1 MPKRTDIKK
10 ILVLGAGP
18 ITIGQA
24 CEFDYSGTQ
33 ACKALREEGFEVV
46 LINSNPA
53 TIMTD
58 PEVADQTY
66 IEPVTAA
73 IAREV
78 IVRERPQALLPT
90 MGGQTSLNVAVEL
103 AESGVLSEHSVELI
117 GAKLEAIKLAE
128 DRELFKAKMLEI
140 GLDVPRSGI
149 ARKMSDVQAIVSEIG
164 FPVIIRPAFT
174 LGGAGGGIAY
184 NQEELEEMAPQGLSA
199 SPVHEIL
206 LEESVLG
213 WKEIELEVMR
223 DRLDNVVIICSIENL
238 DPMGIHT
245 GDSITVA
252 PVQTLTDREYQQ
264 LRTAAIKVIRAVGVD
279 TGGSNIQFGLNPESG
294 RIVVIEMNPRVS
306 RSSALASKAT
316 GYPIAKIAA
325 KLAIGLTLDEIP
337 NDITQL
343 TPASFEPS
351 IDYVVTKI
359 PRFNFEKFRGADTVL
374 TTQMKSV
381 GEVMAIG
388 RTFQESLQ
396 KALRGLE
403 LGLPG
408 FCSVASRQKA
418 DLTEW
423 RRRLAV
429 PSHHRLTD
437 LFGAFY
443 AGLAFEEIHELTH
456 IDPWF
461 LDNLHEL
468 WQESRALSSHAGS
481 IEKLERDYLLHLKQL
496 GFGDLQIASLLSG
509 STQQPGVEPQAGELS
524 QPADSPSLEVS
535 DAKAANQVSESEVF
549 ELRKKFAVLPSYKTI
564 DTCAAEFQ
572 ASTPYMYSTYEQECE
587 VPPTSKTKVMILGGG
602 PNRIGQGIE
611 FDYCCVQAS
620 LALRELGYESIM
632 VNSNPETVSTDYDVS
647 DRLYFEPLT
656 LEDVSNIA
664 LVEKPFGV
672 IVQLGGQT
680 PLKLAKRLEA
690 RGIKI
695 LGTSPE
701 SIDIA
706 EDRARFGELIKRL
719 KLRQPRGA
727 IANRPEEVLHLA
739 SEVGYPVLVR
749 PSYVLGGSAMEI
761 IYTPE
766 ELERW
771 IRSGFQVSPSRPVLI
786 DEFLENAIEID
797 VDAIAD
803 GTNAIIAGIM
813 EHIEQA
819 GVHSGDSTCVLPTQS
834 IPLRIIEEI
843 RKATLNLAEELK
855 VVGLMN
861 IQFALKGDQLYVL
874 EVNPRA
880 SRTIPFVSKATGVPW
895 AKLAAK
901 VMTGKTLTELGIS
914 SRLLPPHVSVKS
926 VVIPFK
932 RFPGTEI
939 SLGPEMRSTGEVM
952 GVSSQ
957 FGLAFAKAQLAA
969 GQDLPTQGR
978 VFISVSDVHK
988 QDIVPVAQSLYQ
1000 LGFELVATRGTATA
1014 ITAGGIPA
1022 IVVNKFSEGRPN
1034 VVDRIKNAE
1043 IQLVINIPSG
1053 RTAHFD
1059 DQAIRRASINHNVP
1073 VVTTLSGAKATASA
1087 IGALQHGTLGVKSLQ
1102 EYHNTISFRE
1112 RTSRDSEP
1120 GTPSLIG
1127 SSGQEEG

>member
-1 MPKRTDIKK
+1 MPKRTDINK

-33 ACKALREEGFEVV
+33 ACKALKEEGFQVV

-58 PEVADQTY
+58 PEVADRTY
-66 IEPVTAA
+66 VEPVSAPV
-73 IAREV
+73 AREV
-78 IVRERPQALLPT
+78 IDRERPDALLPT

-103 AESGVLSEHSVELI
+103 AESGTLSEFGVELI
-117 GAKLEAIKLAE
+117 GASLEAIKLAE
-128 DRELFKAKMLEI
+128 DRELFKAKMIEI
-140 GLDVPRSGI
+140 GLDVPKSGI
-149 ARKMSDVQAIVSEIG
+149 ARRISEVREVAAGIG
-164 FPVIIRPAFT
+164 FPIIIRPAFT

-184 NQEELEEMAPQGLSA
+184 NQEELDEIAAAGLNA

-252 PVQTLTDREYQQ
+252 PVQTLTDREYQA
-264 LRTAAIKVIRAVGVD
+264 LRTAAIRVIRAVGVD
-279 TGGSNIQFGLNPESG
+279 TGGSNIQFGLNPGDG

-325 KLAIGLTLDEIP
+325 KLAVGLTLDEIP
-337 NDITQL
+337 NDITRL
-343 TPASFEPS
+343 TPASFEPT

-359 PRFNFEKFRGADTVL
+359 PRFDFEKFRGADTAL

-388 RTFQESLQ
+388 RTFCESLQ

-408 FCSVASRQKA
+408 FAGVASRSQA

-423 RRRLAV
+423 RRRLSV

-437 LFGAFY
+437 IFGAFEL
-443 AGLAFEEIHELTH
+443 GIPLTEIHELTH

-461 LDNLHEL
+461 LDNLHEIYEET
-468 WQESRALSSHAGS
+468 ESLRSTVRSPADLDRPT
-481 IEKLERDYLLHLKQL
+481 LVRLKRL
-496 GFGDLQIASLLSG
+496 GFGDRQLALMASG
-509 STQQPGVEPQAGELS
+509 GGTP
-524 QPADSPSLEVS
+524 
-535 DAKAANQVSESEVF
+535 VSEQDIF
-549 ELRKKFAVLPSYKTI
+549 ALREKFGLMPAYKTI

-572 ASTPYMYSTYEQECE
+572 ASTPYMYSTYEDETE
-587 VPPTSKTKVMILGGG
+587 VPPTGKQKVIILGGG

-620 LALRELGYESIM
+620 LALRELGIESVM

-664 LVEKPFGV
+664 LTEKPLGV

-680 PLKLAKRLEA
+680 PLKLARGLEA
-690 RGIKI
+690 RGIRI

-706 EDRARFGELIKRL
+706 EDRERFGQLIARL
-719 KLRQPRGA
+719 GLRQPQGA
-727 IANRPEEVLHLA
+727 IARRAEEVLPLA
-739 SEVGYPVLVR
+739 EKVGYPVLVR
-749 PSYVLGGSAMEI
+749 PSYVLGGRAMQI
-761 IYTPE
+761 LYTPE

-771 IRSGFQVSPSRPVLI
+771 AASAFRVEPDKPVLI

-797 VDAIAD
+797 VDAVAD
-803 GTNAIIAGIM
+803 GHETIIAGIM

-834 IPLRIIEEI
+834 IPLRTIEEI
-843 RKATLNLAEELK
+843 RRATSDLARELK

-861 IQFALKGDQLYVL
+861 IQFALRGSELYIL

-901 VMTGKTLTELGIS
+901 VMTGARLCELGIS
-914 SRLLPPHVSVKS
+914 HRLLPPHVSVKS

-952 GVSSQ
+952 GVASQ
-957 FGLAFAKAQLAA
+957 FGLAFAKAQLGA
-969 GQDLPTQGR
+969 GQMLPTRGR
-978 VFISVSDVHK
+978 VFISVSDIYK
-988 QDIVPVAQSLYQ
+988 QDVVPVAQSLYQ
-1000 LGFELVATRGTATA
+1000 LGFELVATRGTAAA
-1014 ITAGGIPA
+1014 IKTGGIPVV
-1022 IVVNKFSEGRPN
+1022 VVNKVSEGRPN
-1034 VVDRIKNAE
+1034 VVDRIKNGE
-1043 IQLVINIPSG
+1043 IHLVVNIPSG
-1053 RTAHFD
+1053 RTAHHD
-1059 DQAIRRASINHNVP
+1059 DQLIRRASINYNVP
-1073 VVTTLSGAKATASA
+1073 VVTTLSGAKATAAA
-1087 IGALQHGTLGVKSLQ
+1087 IAALQHGTLGVKTLQ
-1102 EYHNTISFRE
+1102 EYHKNIAYWESA
-1112 RTSRDSEP
+1112 SRQ
-1120 GTPSLIG
+1120 G
-1127 SSGQEEG
+1127 SGVASPP

>member
-1 MPKRTDIKK
+1 MPKREDLKK

-33 ACKALREEGFEVV
+33 ACKALREEGFEVI

-58 PEVADQTY
+58 PEVADRTY
-66 IEPVTAA
+66 VEPVTVAVA
-73 IAREV
+73 TEV
-78 IVRERPQALLPT
+78 IAKERPDALLPT

-103 AESGVLSEHSVELI
+103 AESGVLDEYKVELI

-128 DRELFKAKMLEI
+128 DRELFKQKMLEI

-149 ARKMSDVQAIVSEIG
+149 ARKPSEVKDIAVQIG

-184 NQEELEEMAPQGLSA
+184 NHEELDDIAMSGLNA

-206 LEESVLG
+206 LEQSVLG

-223 DRLDNVVIICSIENL
+223 DCADNVVIICSIENL
-238 DPMGIHT
+238 DPMGVHT

-252 PVQTLTDREYQQ
+252 PVQTLTDREYQE
-264 LRTAAIKVIRAVGVD
+264 LRNAAVKIIRAVGVD
-279 TGGSNIQFGLNPESG
+279 TGGSNIQFGISPEDG
-294 RIVVIEMNPRVS
+294 KIVIIEMNPRVS

-325 KLAIGLTLDEIP
+325 KLAVGFTLDEIP
-337 NDITQL
+337 NDITEL
-343 TPASFEPS
+343 TPASFEPT
-351 IDYVVTKI
+351 IDYIVTKI
-359 PRFNFEKFRGADTVL
+359 PRFNFEKFRGADTTL

-403 LGLPG
+403 LGLSG
-408 FCSVASRQKA
+408 FTGIQGRLKA
-418 DLTEW
+418 DEHQW
-423 RRRLAV
+423 RRRLSV

-437 LFGAFY
+437 IFGAFE
-443 AGLAFEEIHELTH
+443 AGLGIDEINELSR
-456 IDPWF
+456 IDLWF

-468 WQESRALSSHAGS
+468 WLESRALSQGVELDA
-481 IEKLERDYLLHLKQL
+481 DYLLHLKRL
-496 GFGDLQIASLLSG
+496 GFGDKLIAECLTQGGLQTSEDEIFNLRRML
-509 STQQPGVEPQAGELS
+509 GVTPT
-524 QPADSPSLEVS
+524 
-535 DAKAANQVSESEVF
+535 
-549 ELRKKFAVLPSYKTI
+549 YKMI
-564 DTCAAEFQ
+564 DTCSAEFE
-572 ASTPYMYSTYEQECE
+572 ATTPYLYSTYESESE
-587 VPPTSKTKVMILGGG
+587 IPPTTKDKVLILGGG

-620 LALRELGYESIM
+620 IALRELGIESIM

-664 LVEKPFGV
+664 AEEEPLGV

-680 PLKLAKRLEA
+680 PLKLAHGLEA
-690 RGIKI
+690 RGVKI

-706 EDRARFGELIKRL
+706 EDRERFGDLIKRL
-719 KLRQPRGA
+719 GLRQPAGA
-727 IANRPEEVLHLA
+727 IAKRAEEAVGIA
-739 SEVGYPVLVR
+739 AEVGYPVLIR
-749 PSYVLGGSAMEI
+749 PSYVLGGRAMEI
-761 IYTPE
+761 IYNRE
-766 ELERW
+766 DLENRLA
-771 IRSGFQVSPSRPVLI
+771 SFFAVEPDRPVLI
-786 DEFLENAIEID
+786 DQFLENAIEID
-797 VDAIAD
+797 VDAICD
-803 GTNAIIAGIM
+803 GRETIIAGIM
-813 EHIEQA
+813 EHIEHA

-834 IPLRIIEEI
+834 ISLSVIEEI
-843 RKATLNLAEELK
+843 RSATISLANELK

-861 IQFALKGDQLYVL
+861 IQFALQGKELFIL

-880 SRTIPFVSKATGVPW
+880 SRTVPFVSKATGVPW

-901 VMTGKTLTELGIS
+901 VMLGKTLEELGIT
-914 SRLLPPHVSVKS
+914 SRLIPPHVSVKS

-932 RFPGTEI
+932 RFPGSEI

-952 GVSSQ
+952 GISSQ
-957 FGLAFAKAQLAA
+957 FGSAFAKAQIAA
-969 GQDLPTQGR
+969 GHDLPTKGR
-978 VFISVSDVHK
+978 VFISVSDNYKQEIVH
-988 QDIVPVAQSLYQ
+988 VAQSLYQ
-1000 LGFELVATRGTATA
+1000 MGFEIVATRGTAAA
-1014 ITAGGIPA
+1014 IKNGGIPA
-1022 IVVNKFSEGRPN
+1022 IAVNKVSEGRPN
-1034 VVDRIKNAE
+1034 LVDRIKNSE

-1053 RTAHFD
+1053 RTAYED
-1059 DQAIRRASINHNVP
+1059 DQQIRRASINYNIP
-1073 VVTTLSGAKATASA
+1073 VVTTLSGAKATASG
-1087 IGALQHGTLGVKSLQ
+1087 IGALQNGRLGVKALQ
-1102 EYHNTISFRE
+1102 DYHHKIEFWEQSH
-1112 RTSRDSEP
+1112 
-1120 GTPSLIG
+1120 LL
-1127 SSGQEEG
+1127 SSVVSTKE

>member
-1 MPKRTDIKK
+1 M
-10 ILVLGAGP
+10 VLGAGP

-33 ACKALREEGFEVV
+33 ACKALKDEGYQVV

-58 PEVADQTY
+58 PEVADRTY
-66 IEPVTAA
+66 VEPVTAA

-78 IVRERPQALLPT
+78 IARERPQALLPT

-103 AESGVLSEHSVELI
+103 AESGTLAEFGVELI
-117 GAKLEAIKLAE
+117 GAKLDAIKLAE
-128 DRELFKAKMLEI
+128 DRELFKKKMLEI
-140 GLDVPRSGI
+140 GLDVPKSGI
-149 ARKMSDVQAIVSEIG
+149 ARKFSEVREIAATIG
-164 FPVIIRPAFT
+164 FPIIIRPAFT

-184 NQEELEEMAPQGLSA
+184 NHEELDEIAQSGLNA

-223 DRLDNVVIICSIENL
+223 DRLDNVVIICSIENF
-238 DPMGIHT
+238 DPMGVHT

-252 PVQTLTDREYQQ
+252 PVQTLTDREYQN
-264 LRTAAIKVIRAVGVD
+264 LRTAAIAVIRAVGVD
-279 TGGSNIQFGLNPESG
+279 TGGSNIQFGLNPENG

-325 KLAIGLTLDEIP
+325 KLAVGLTLDEIP
-337 NDITQL
+337 NDITRS
-343 TPASFEPS
+343 TPASFEPA

-359 PRFNFEKFRGADTVL
+359 PRFNFEKFRGADTTL

-381 GEVMAIG
+381 GEVMAVG
-388 RTFQESLQ
+388 RTFQESMQ

-403 LGLPG
+403 LGLSG
-408 FCSVASRQKA
+408 FSSVAARASA
-418 DLTEW
+418 DMMEW
-423 RRRLAV
+423 RRRLSV
-429 PSHHRLTD
+429 PSNHRLTD
-437 LFGAFY
+437 LFGAFEM
-443 AGLAFEEIHELTH
+443 GLSIEEIHELSR

-461 LDNLHEL
+461 LDNLYEL
-468 WQESRALSSHAGS
+468 WEETKKLAE
-481 IEKLERDYLLHLKQL
+481 EKITLGDLDAASLTRLKRF
-496 GFGDLQIASLLSG
+496 GFGDKQLSLL
-509 STQQPGVEPQAGELS
+509 LS
-524 QPADSPSLEVS
+524 SDSKKISENQIFEKRRKLAVMPA
-535 DAKAANQVSESEVF
+535 
-549 ELRKKFAVLPSYKTI
+549 YKTI

-572 ASTPYMYSTYEQECE
+572 ASTPYLYSTYENESE
-587 VPPTSKTKVMILGGG
+587 VPPSSKQKVMILGGG

-620 LALRELGYESIM
+620 MALRELGFESIM

-664 LVEKPFGV
+664 EIEKPYGV

-680 PLKLAKRLEA
+680 PLKLAHGLQE
-690 RGIKI
+690 RGITI
-695 LGTSPE
+695 LGTSPD

-719 KLRQPRGA
+719 KLRQPLGA
-727 IANRPEEVLHLA
+727 IANKADEVLKLA
-739 SEVGYPVLVR
+739 EKVGYPVLVR
-749 PSYVLGGSAMEI
+749 PSYVLGGRAMQI
-761 IYTPE
+761 IYTPD
-766 ELERW
+766 ELTKW
-771 IRSGFQVSPSRPVLI
+771 LTSGFRVEPGRPVLI

-797 VDAIAD
+797 VDAISD
-803 GTNAIIAGIM
+803 GQETIIAGIM

-834 IPLRIIEEI
+834 IPLRVIEEI
-843 RKATLNLAEELK
+843 RQATFDLAAELK

-861 IQFALKGDQLYVL
+861 IQFALRGEELYIL

-880 SRTIPFVSKATGVPW
+880 SRTVPFVSKATGVPW

-901 VMTGKTLTELGIS
+901 VMTGKRLSELGIT
-914 SRLLPPHVSVKS
+914 SRLLPPHVAVKS

-952 GVSSQ
+952 GVASQ
-957 FGLAFAKAQLAA
+957 FGLAFAKAQLGA
-969 GQDLPTQGR
+969 GHVLPVQGK
-978 VFISVSDVHK
+978 VFISVSDIYK
-988 QDIVPVAQSLYQ
+988 QDVVLVAQSLYQ
-1000 LGFELVATRGTATA
+1000 LGFELYATRGTATS
-1014 ITAGGIPA
+1014 IKSGGIPVT
-1022 IVVNKFSEGRPN
+1022 VVNKVSEGRPN
-1034 VVDRIKNAE
+1034 VVDRIKNGE
-1043 IQLVINIPSG
+1043 INLVINLPSG
-1053 RTAHFD
+1053 RTAHHD
-1059 DQAIRRASINHNVP
+1059 DQLIRRASINYNVP

-1087 IGALQHGTLGVKSLQ
+1087 IAALQNGTLGVKTLQ
-1102 EYHNTISFRE
+1102 EYHSNIAYWES
-1112 RTSRDSEP
+1112 TSRESYP
-1120 GTPSLIG
+1120 GVTAH
-1127 SSGQEEG
+1127 